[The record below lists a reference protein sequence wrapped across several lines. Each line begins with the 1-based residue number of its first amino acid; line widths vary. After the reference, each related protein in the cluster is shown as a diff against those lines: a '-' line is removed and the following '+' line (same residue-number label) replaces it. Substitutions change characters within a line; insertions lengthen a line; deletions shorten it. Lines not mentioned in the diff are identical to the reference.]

1 MYEVV
6 FFNAED
12 QRVRKVFTSP
22 YQARVFVQRLRHS
35 KRCRLVAYPAEVMM

>member
-6 FFNAED
+6 FYNAED
-12 QRVRKVFTSP
+12 VRVVRRFDSP

-35 KRCRLVAYPAEVMM
+35 RRCRLVSYPAEVMA